1 LQQQSSTQCLGS
13 IFTFTS
19 NSNSIG
25 PAWIVGDTFLKNV
38 YTVFRA
44 NPASVGFAALASDAQ
59 QLATQAG
66 VPTATVGSVAATVTG
81 SGTSL
86 SNAALPSVVMMPWL
100 AVLLSL
106 FVMGSTTLFYL
117 L

>member
-1 LQQQSSTQCLGS
+1 MQQQSSTQCLGS

-19 NSNSIG
+19 NSNSVG

-59 QLATQAG
+59 QLVTQAG
-66 VPTATVGSVAATVTG
+66 VPTATIGSVAATVTG
-81 SGTSL
+81 SGSSR
-86 SNAALPSVVMMPWL
+86 SNAALPRMPCL

-106 FVMGSTTLFYL
+106 CVMGSTSLFYL